1 MPNRLVDA
9 ASPYLRSH
17 ATNPVD
23 WWPWGPEPFA
33 EAARRGVPLLVSI
46 GYSTCHWCHVMARES
61 FGDVDVSAFMNERFV
76 SIKVDREEHAEV
88 DSTYMAAAAAFT
100 GNLGWPL
107 NVFVTPEGRAFF
119 AGTYWPPEPVQ
130 GHPSFR
136 MVLDAVTDA
145 WQNRRVE
152 LERHGAA
159 IVDALAQA
167 PATTG
172 SLVVDFGPIVA
183 ELERREDAEFGGFG
197 PTRTSLRDSLEP
209 VDAGPPKFPVAP
221 VLRFLLER
229 ASVGDAAADAL
240 ASRTL
245 EATLGLRDSVDGG
258 FFRYATRRDW
268 SEPHY
273 ERMLYD
279 NAQLLSA
286 YAVAGMNDVAEG
298 IADWITSMQQPEGAF
313 ASAQDSESMVDGAR
327 VEGFYYS
334 LDAASRARVEAPPVD
349 TKILTG
355 WNGLAIEGLACAG
368 RLLDRPNWIAT
379 ARAAAD
385 FLLEHHVGHSLIRTS
400 IDGVDSAARATLED
414 VGMLASG
421 LIELGVATGEVR
433 YAEAARR
440 LIDGSLAASTAAS
453 ATPAIAATNAAP
465 PFGVPGGADPVLRAQ
480 GLVMQPEASDGA
492 LPSGLSAVA
501 SAAHRLFLL
510 TAHEPYRAAAS
521 MAMTRVAEAAA
532 RQPISFGTALSVM
545 SALAEPARQVVVI
558 SDDPMD
564 ASASLARHW
573 YRSGGLLIALTTA
586 QSASWAAAGFELLE
600 GRGSSPGV
608 ATAYVC
614 TDFVCRL
621 PTTDPAELERQLAK

>member
-17 ATNPVD
+17 AANPVD

-33 EAARRGVPLLVSI
+33 EAARRGVPVLVSI

-61 FGDVDVSAFMNERFV
+61 FGDAEVAAIMNERFV

-152 LERHGAA
+152 IERHGAA
-159 IVDALAQA
+159 IVDALTRPPA
-167 PATTG
+167 PAG
-172 SLVVDFGPIVA
+172 SLVADFEPIVA
-183 ELERREDAEFGGFG
+183 ELSAFEDAEFGGFG
-197 PTRTSLRDSLEP
+197 RTRAFGTSPRDLPEP
-209 VDAGPPKFPVAP
+209 AGPKFPVTP

-229 ASVGDAAADAL
+229 GSVGDASAEAL

-245 EATLGLRDSVDGG
+245 EATLALRDPVDGG

-268 SEPHY
+268 AEPHY

-279 NAQLLSA
+279 NAQLLPA
-286 YAVAGMNDVAEG
+286 YAIAGMHDVAEG
-298 IADWITSMQQPEGAF
+298 IAGWVTGMQQPGGGF
-313 ASAQDSESMVDGAR
+313 ASAQDSESTVDGAR

-334 LDAASRARVEAPPVD
+334 LDAASRARLEAPPVD

-355 WNGLAIEGLACAG
+355 WNGLAIEGLALAG
-368 RLLDRPNWIAT
+368 RLFDRSDWLAT

-385 FLLEHHVGHSLIRTS
+385 FLLEHHVGERLIRTS
-400 IDGVDSAARATLED
+400 IDGAISAAGSTLED
-414 VGMLASG
+414 VGLLASG
-421 LIELGVATGEVR
+421 LLELAVATGEVR
-433 YAEAARR
+433 YAVAARR
-440 LIDGSLAASTAAS
+440 LVDGSLAASTGAAQ
-453 ATPAIAATNAAP
+453 
-465 PFGVPGGADPVLRAQ
+465 PFGVAGGADPVLRAQ
-480 GLVMQPEASDGA
+480 GLVVQPESSDGA

-510 TAHEPYRAAAS
+510 TAHEPYRTAARLA
-521 MAMTRVAEAAA
+521 MAGVAEAAA
-532 RQPISFGTALSVM
+532 RQPISFGAALSVM
-545 SALAEPARQVVVI
+545 SALAEPARQVVVV

-564 ASASLARHW
+564 ASVALARHW
-573 YRSGGLLIALTTA
+573 HRSGGISLTLTAA
-586 QSASWAAAGFELLE
+586 QSARWADAGFDLLE
-600 GRGSSPGV
+600 GRGGTPGI

-614 TDFVCRL
+614 TDFTCRL
-621 PTTDPAELERQLAK
+621 PTTDPAELERQLRQ

>member
-1 MPNRLVDA
+1 MPNRLA
-9 ASPYLRSH
+9 GAPSPYLRSH
-17 ATNPVD
+17 AANPVD

-33 EAARRGVPLLVSI
+33 EAARRDVPVLVSI

-61 FGDVDVSAFMNERFV
+61 FGDADVAAVMNERFV

-145 WQNRRVE
+145 WQNRRDE
-152 LERHGAA
+152 IERHGAA

-167 PATTG
+167 PATIG
-172 SLVVDFGPIVA
+172 SLVVDFEPIVA
-183 ELERREDAEFGGFG
+183 ELAAYEDAQFGGWG
-197 PTRTSLRDSLEP
+197 SVRRSLRASPEP
-209 VDAGPPKFPVAP
+209 VDVDAGAPKFPVAP

-229 ASVGDAAADAL
+229 QSVGDVSAAAL

-245 EATLGLRDSVDGG
+245 EATLALRDPVDGG

-279 NAQLLSA
+279 NAQLLTA
-286 YAVAGMNDVAEG
+286 YAIAGMNDVAEG
-298 IADWITSMQQPEGAF
+298 IAAWITGVQQPAGGF
-313 ASAQDSESMVDGAR
+313 ASAQDSESTVDGAR

-334 LDAASRARVEAPPVD
+334 LDAASRARLEAPPVD

-368 RLLDRPNWIAT
+368 RLLDRPDWIAT

-385 FLLEHHVGHSLIRTS
+385 FLLEHHVGHRLIRTS
-400 IDGVDSAARATLED
+400 IDGVESAARATLED

-421 LIELGVATGEVR
+421 LLELGVATGEVR

-440 LIDGSLAASTAAS
+440 LVDDSLAASTSAAQ
-453 ATPAIAATNAAP
+453 
-465 PFGVPGGADPVLRAQ
+465 PFGVAGGADPVLRAQ
-480 GLVMQPEASDGA
+480 GLEVQPEASDGA

-521 MAMTRVAEAAA
+521 MAMARVAEAAA
-532 RQPISFGTALSVM
+532 RQPISLGAALSVM
-545 SALAEPARQVVVI
+545 SALAEPVRQVVVI
-558 SDDPMD
+558 SGDLMD
-564 ASASLARHW
+564 ASAALARHW
-573 YRSGGLLIALTTA
+573 HRSGGLSIALTTA
-586 QSASWAAAGFELLE
+586 QSAHWAAAGFELLE

-621 PTTDPAELERQLAK
+621 PTTDPAELERELGQ